1 VLKPKGVFK
10 GKKVAVLMGGPSGER
25 EVSLRSGAAILKALQ
40 ERGYHAMAIDA
51 HPDLVTELKREKV
64 EVCYNALHG
73 TFGEDGVLQGLL
85 ESARIPYTGSG
96 VSACVLTMDKIIT
109 KRLLA
114 LEHIP
119 TAEDVVVKK
128 SDLAN
133 IPEIPFPGPYVVK
146 PAREGSSLGISIC
159 ENKSQLPNAV
169 GIAAKFEGE
178 ILIEKFIAGR
188 ELTVGIVGNA
198 MFPSVEIV
206 SKNAFY
212 DYQAKYTKGFSQYFC
227 PAEIPPVVA
236 ENLSNLAL
244 KSYRVLG
251 CRGGARV
258 DFRLDAK
265 QNPFVIELNTSPGMT
280 ELSLLPMGAKAY
292 GLSFA
297 DLVECILDSAGLEI
311 HIGWRSK

>member
-1 VLKPKGVFK
+1 MLKPKGEFK

-25 EVSLRSGAAILKALQ
+25 EVSLRSGAAVLKALQ
-40 ERGYHAMAIDA
+40 ERGYQAVGIDA
-51 HPDLVTELKREKV
+51 HPDLLTELKREKV
-64 EVCYNALHG
+64 DVCYNALHG
-73 TFGEDGVLQGLL
+73 TFGEDGVVQGLL
-85 ESARIPYTGSG
+85 ETARIPYTGSG
-96 VSACVLTMDKIIT
+96 VSACVLTMDKILT

-114 LEHIP
+114 LERIP

-128 SDLAN
+128 SEVSK
-133 IPEIPFPGPYVVK
+133 IPEISFTGPYVVK

-159 ENKSQLPNAV
+159 ESKSQLPDAV

-188 ELTVGIVGNA
+188 ELTVGIVGDA
-198 MFPSVEIV
+198 MFAPVEIV

-212 DYQAKYTKGFSQYFC
+212 DYQAKYTKGYSQYFC
-227 PAEIPPVVA
+227 PAEIPAAVV
-236 ENLSNLAL
+236 EKISNLAL
-244 KSYRVLG
+244 RSYRVLG

-258 DFRLDAK
+258 DFRLDA
-265 QNPFVIELNTSPGMT
+265 QHNPFVIELNTSPGMT

-311 HIGWRSK
+311 HIGWGSK